1 VPGGVA
7 GGAGVR
13 GVAGGSGVG
22 EELVA
27 AGVVAEERGA
37 AGVASTGIGGGSGT
51 RVGTLGE
58 RSCLLPQLPR
68 SERTR

>member
-1 VPGGVA
+1 MPGGVA

-27 AGVVAEERGA
+27 AGVVAGEHGTR
-37 AGVASTGIGGGSGT
+37 VGGGSGT
-51 RVGTLGE
+51 RVGVRPGATGL
-58 RSCLLPQLPR
+58 C
-68 SERTR
+68 T